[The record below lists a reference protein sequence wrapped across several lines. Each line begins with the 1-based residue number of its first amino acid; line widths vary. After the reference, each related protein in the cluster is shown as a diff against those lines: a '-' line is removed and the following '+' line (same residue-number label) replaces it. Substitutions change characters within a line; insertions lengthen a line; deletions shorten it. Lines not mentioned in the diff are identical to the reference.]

1 MKSAE
6 TKTDLCGNNYDT
18 SQPRFIRN
26 MRDLANYVH
35 LDDLP
40 QEFVNACLFILH
52 FNVPCKPELTF
63 DPGIPYVSDYK
74 KQAGF
79 GTFGPQHILT
89 LVAEA
94 TTRAIK
100 AAWYHKWFVHRRLRP
115 EAFGGLIHRQ
125 LNNTVLL
132 PPPLTPPLTPNLSA
146 PYPEY
151 DINDDILGKTGPN
164 QILERIRVHNMQQN
178 MDQKGTYLLPQA
190 FPEGS
195 PTHPSYPSG
204 HATIAGACVTI
215 LKAFFNEDYD
225 IPKPVQ
231 SNSDGTQLIDAT
243 NPDGTPLTTTLK
255 VGEELDKLAS
265 NISLGRNIA
274 GVHYRSD
281 HTQSL
286 FLGESVGIS
295 ILKDQA
301 TTFREKFKFKFRRF
315 NGKIMEIK
323 N

>member
-1 MKSAE
+1 
-6 TKTDLCGNNYDT
+6 
-18 SQPRFIRN
+18 

-35 LDDLP
+35 FDDLP
-40 QEFVNACLFILH
+40 QSFVNACLLLLH
-52 FNVPCKPELTF
+52 FDVPCVNPQSTF
-63 DPGIPYVSDYK
+63 DPGIPYVDDYQ
-74 KQAGF
+74 KQVGF

-125 LNNTVLL
+125 LNATS
-132 PPPLTPPLTPNLSA
+132 PEPTPNLS
-146 PYPEY
+146 PPNPSYP
-151 DINDDILGKTGPN
+151 IHNDILNSKVLQDPADPTN
-164 QILERIRVHNMQQN
+164 QNTIFIRNKAINESRFPMGDPRRI
-178 MDQKGTYLLPQA
+178 GTYLLPQA

-195 PTHPSYPSG
+195 PTHPSYPAG

-215 LKAFFNEDYD
+215 LKAFFDGGFRIKNPVQANADGTALEDYND
-225 IPKPVQ
+225 PNDPNK
-231 SNSDGTQLIDAT
+231 S
-243 NPDGTPLTTTLK
+243 LT
-255 VGEELDKLAS
+255 VGGELNKLAS
-265 NISLGRNIA
+265 NISLGRNMA

-301 TTFREKFKFKFRRF
+301 RTFREGFSFRFQKFD
-315 NGKIMEIK
+315 GTIMEIH
-323 N
+323 NR